1 MVDHGLSM
9 SRHNPS
15 SLLPRARQKAAPE
28 HAVTPQQLHEITS
41 EFLKFLRG
49 RRLKDKTSVEKISTK
64 NGNLTTK
71 VRFSH
76 QNAYFPRKLSTVC
89 AHPVKKTRV
98 TACPIPTSS
107 RAKTTSIRAKATS
120 SRAGD
125 PKSPKPFFHVF
136 QTFIQIFSVKSY
148 FYICFI

>member
-1 MVDHGLSM
+1 M
-9 SRHNPS
+9 
-15 SLLPRARQKAAPE
+15 
-28 HAVTPQQLHEITS
+28 TPQQLHETTS
-41 EFLKFLRG
+41 EFFELLPKYRSKIKAF
-49 RRLKDKTSVEKISTK
+49 VEKISTK

-76 QNAYFPRKLSTVC
+76 QNAYFSRKFSTVC
-89 AHPVKKTRV
+89 AHPVEKTRV

-107 RAKTTSIRAKATS
+107 RAKTTSFRAKPTS

-136 QTFIQIFSVKSY
+136 QTFIQIFSVESY
-148 FYICFI
+148 FYICFIYFFSDFLFLPKIPLLIS